1 MKKSIEFKNLLFSK
15 KEIKDL
21 VYLAFSN
28 YGITKTTHLVDDLK
42 DLGFSY
48 ATKAGISISI
58 EDLKVPPTKQDFLRS
73 AFKEIDYSNSQYE
86 RGEINSIER
95 LQKVIET
102 WNNSGETLKES
113 LIDYFREN
121 DPLNSIFLMA
131 FSGARG
137 NVSQVRQL
145 VGMRG
150 LMSDSKGQIID
161 IPIIN
166 NFREGLTIT
175 DYIMSSYGARKGV
188 VDTALRT
195 ADSGYLTRRLIDVA
209 QDVIVREEE
218 CFSKSFVVISLKDFS
233 YSSYEEKLLG
243 RTIAQDMYYEDK
255 LLIKQNQELTTPLLT
270 KLFAVKV
277 FDFKI
282 RSPLTCM
289 SIHSIC
295 RKCYGWNLAYC
306 KLVDLGEAIG
316 ITAAQSIGEPGTQ
329 LTMRTFHT
337 GGIFTSD
344 SSRQVRARCPGVV
357 SLSREV
363 TLKPTRTSY
372 GKNLLLTGQSTTLF
386 VMDYHNKLDKIDI
399 SANTLIFFENGGFVK
414 KNQLLAELPIL
425 NQQLVT
431 SLKNIVS
438 KFSGE
443 IFRKYPSN
451 ILWILFCDV
460 YDIPA
465 KTLNNISNLT
475 KTSSDSQALLNFKI
489 IADESGLV
497 KFQNSISSGCV
508 QSYSI
513 FQYLYLFSLFLYQ
526 HPETGNY
533 LLLDSKKRLFYQVNK
548 KLTNFDTKSVVFA
561 TSIEEVFIPPI
572 DGLVYYPEKKVF
584 TENSESLCIK
594 HNSKILFIPQHIT
607 IVNRDASLIIVSNC
621 NFFPQKRVE
630 IATDIY
636 SRISGFVEIE
646 ESDDILRNII
656 IKPGKFFEYTKLTK
670 ADQNH
675 LFSLNNK
682 IFFPGEVVFDDVKV
696 DFPSFVQISH
706 SGIRYGL
713 LLRPIYQ
720 FNLPVSHFSN
730 KTSTSSFN
738 LGVIQKLNISFGAKF
753 LCKNNLPL
761 FQSSLFLKSKKFLE
775 NSRLSPEFRVI
786 TSYGKTSF
794 YQLVLIY
801 FNNIELCQLLSKN
814 LVAQGFQFSFFM
826 KNLQYVEVGTI
837 LAKIYLTINKQHDL
851 LKIKYDKLKIK
862 CDKDRKRLALVNTS
876 HCKTYYSDF
885 KDFKKV
891 ISTSI
896 KNGDNLGSRL
906 KLTHSGQILGVN
918 PFVFKIHKGM
928 PLYLTD
934 KTWSSIESG
943 SLILKGQVLGVI
955 SFNQVV
961 TGDIIQGLPKIE
973 EILEARK
980 AKLPIVLSPTSGIIV
995 EMKYNYR
1002 LTILGTPTKILDS
1015 NLDVWDVNFELSN
1028 AIDFKVG
1035 EYVYFGQQ
1043 LSSGKVDFHG
1053 LLEFWFAYHRR
1064 KNFNYVAACL
1074 SFRKIQTLL
1083 VAKVQEVYSSQG
1095 VSIADK
1101 HIEVII
1107 RQVTSKVQVDNP
1119 ADTFLLPEESLDL
1132 KQINYINEALS
1143 LHKLGI
1149 VTYTPIILGI
1159 TKASLLTE
1167 SFISAAS
1174 FQQTIRVLTK
1184 AAIEGKIDWLRGLK
1198 ENVIIG
1204 QLIPAGTGFRK
1215 D

>member
-1 MKKSIEFKNLLFSK
+1 MSLKIFFLVKKK
-15 KEIKDL
+15 IKDL

-113 LIDYFREN
+113 LIDYFRES

-218 CFSKSFVVISLKDFS
+218 CFSKSFVTISLKDFS

-243 RTIAQDMYYEDK
+243 RTIAQDVYYEDK

-270 KLFAVKV
+270 KLFAAQA
-277 FDFKI
+277 FNFKI

-344 SSRQVRARCPGVV
+344 SSRQVRARCPGVI

-386 VMDYHNKLDKIDI
+386 ITDYHNKLDKIDI

-425 NQQLVT
+425 NQQLVN
-431 SLKNIVS
+431 SEKNIVS

-443 IFRKYPSN
+443 IFRKYSSN
-451 ILWILFCDV
+451 ILWILFCNV
-460 YDIPA
+460 YDLPD
-465 KTLNNISNLT
+465 KSLNHISNLT

-497 KFQNSISSGCV
+497 KFQNSVFSGCV

-730 KTSTSSFN
+730 KISISSSN
-738 LGVIQKLNISFGAKF
+738 LGVRQKLNISFGAKF

-761 FQSSLFLKSKKFLE
+761 FQSSLFLESKKFLK
-775 NSRLSPEFRVI
+775 NSRLSSEFRVVP
-786 TSYGKTSF
+786 SYGKTPF

-801 FNNIELCQLLSKN
+801 FDNIELCQLLPNN
-814 LVAQGFQFSFFM
+814 LVTQGYQFSFFM

-837 LAKIYLTINKQHDL
+837 LAKISLTIDKQHEI
-851 LKIKYDKLKIK
+851 LKFKYT
-862 CDKDRKRLALVNTS
+862 KDRKRLSLVTTS

-906 KLTHSGQILGVN
+906 KVTHSGQILAIN
-918 PFVFKIHKGM
+918 PFVSKIHKAM

-934 KTWSSIESG
+934 KTRSFIESG
-943 SLILKGQVLGVI
+943 TLILKGQVLGVI

-980 AKLPIVLSPTSGIIV
+980 AKLPIVLSPTSGIIL
-995 EMKYNYR
+995 EMKSNYR
-1002 LTILGTPTKILDS
+1002 LTILGTPTKIPDS
-1015 NLDVWDVNFELSN
+1015 KLDVWDVDFELSN

-1053 LLEFWFAYHRR
+1053 LLEFWFTYHKR
-1064 KNFNYVAACL
+1064 KNRNYVAACL

-1083 VAKVQEVYSSQG
+1083 VTKVQEVYSSQG

-1119 ADTFLLPEESLDL
+1119 GDTFLLPEESLDL
-1132 KQINYINEALS
+1132 KQINYINEVLS
-1143 LHKLGI
+1143 LHKIEI

>member
-113 LIDYFREN
+113 LIDYFRES

-218 CFSKSFVVISLKDFS
+218 CFSKSFVTISLKDFS

-243 RTIAQDMYYEDK
+243 RTIAQDVYYEDK

-270 KLFAVKV
+270 KLFAAQA
-277 FDFKI
+277 FNFKI

-344 SSRQVRARCPGVV
+344 SSRQVRARCPGVI

-386 VMDYHNKLDKIDI
+386 ITDYHNKLDKIDI

-425 NQQLVT
+425 NQQLVN
-431 SLKNIVS
+431 SEKNIVS

-443 IFRKYPSN
+443 IFRKYSSN
-451 ILWILFCDV
+451 ILWILFCNV
-460 YDIPA
+460 YDLPD
-465 KTLNNISNLT
+465 KSLNHISNLT

-497 KFQNSISSGCV
+497 KFQNSVSSGCV

-513 FQYLYLFSLFLYQ
+513 FQYLYF
-526 HPETGNY
+526 N
-533 LLLDSKKRLFYQVNK
+533 
-548 KLTNFDTKSVVFA
+548 
-561 TSIEEVFIPPI
+561 
-572 DGLVYYPEKKVF
+572 
-584 TENSESLCIK
+584 
-594 HNSKILFIPQHIT
+594 IL
-607 IVNRDASLIIVSNC
+607 
-621 NFFPQKRVE
+621 
-630 IATDIY
+630 
-636 SRISGFVEIE
+636 
-646 ESDDILRNII
+646 
-656 IKPGKFFEYTKLTK
+656 
-670 ADQNH
+670 
-675 LFSLNNK
+675 
-682 IFFPGEVVFDDVKV
+682 IF
-696 DFPSFVQISH
+696 Q
-706 SGIRYGL
+706 
-713 LLRPIYQ
+713 
-720 FNLPVSHFSN
+720 
-730 KTSTSSFN
+730 
-738 LGVIQKLNISFGAKF
+738 
-753 LCKNNLPL
+753 
-761 FQSSLFLKSKKFLE
+761 
-775 NSRLSPEFRVI
+775 
-786 TSYGKTSF
+786 
-794 YQLVLIY
+794 
-801 FNNIELCQLLSKN
+801 
-814 LVAQGFQFSFFM
+814 
-826 KNLQYVEVGTI
+826 
-837 LAKIYLTINKQHDL
+837 
-851 LKIKYDKLKIK
+851 
-862 CDKDRKRLALVNTS
+862 
-876 HCKTYYSDF
+876 
-885 KDFKKV
+885 
-891 ISTSI
+891 
-896 KNGDNLGSRL
+896 
-906 KLTHSGQILGVN
+906 
-918 PFVFKIHKGM
+918 
-928 PLYLTD
+928 
-934 KTWSSIESG
+934 
-943 SLILKGQVLGVI
+943 
-955 SFNQVV
+955 
-961 TGDIIQGLPKIE
+961 
-973 EILEARK
+973 
-980 AKLPIVLSPTSGIIV
+980 
-995 EMKYNYR
+995 
-1002 LTILGTPTKILDS
+1002 
-1015 NLDVWDVNFELSN
+1015 
-1028 AIDFKVG
+1028 
-1035 EYVYFGQQ
+1035 
-1043 LSSGKVDFHG
+1043 
-1053 LLEFWFAYHRR
+1053 
-1064 KNFNYVAACL
+1064 
-1074 SFRKIQTLL
+1074 
-1083 VAKVQEVYSSQG
+1083 
-1095 VSIADK
+1095 
-1101 HIEVII
+1101 
-1107 RQVTSKVQVDNP
+1107 
-1119 ADTFLLPEESLDL
+1119 
-1132 KQINYINEALS
+1132 
-1143 LHKLGI
+1143 
-1149 VTYTPIILGI
+1149 
-1159 TKASLLTE
+1159 
-1167 SFISAAS
+1167 
-1174 FQQTIRVLTK
+1174 
-1184 AAIEGKIDWLRGLK
+1184 
-1198 ENVIIG
+1198 
-1204 QLIPAGTGFRK
+1204 
-1215 D
+1215 

>member
-21 VYLAFSN
+21 VYIAFSN
-28 YGITKTTHLVDDLK
+28 YGITKTTQLVDDLK
-42 DLGFSY
+42 DLGFRY

-58 EDLKVPPTKQDFLRS
+58 EDLKVPPTKRDFLRS

-95 LQKVIET
+95 LQKVVET
-102 WNNSGETLKES
+102 WNNSADTLKES
-113 LIDYFREN
+113 LIDYFRES

-209 QDVIVREEE
+209 QDVIVCEED
-218 CFSKSFVVISLKDFS
+218 CFSTSFVVISVKNLS

-243 RTIAQDMYYEDK
+243 RTIAQDMYYEGK
-255 LLIKQNQELTTPLLT
+255 LLVKRNQELTIPLLT
-270 KLFAVKV
+270 KLFALKD
-277 FDFKI
+277 FNFKI

-289 SIHSIC
+289 SMHSVC
-295 RKCYGWNLAYC
+295 QKCYGWNLAYC

-386 VMDYHNKLDKIDI
+386 ITDYHNKLDKIDI
-399 SANTLIFFENGGFVK
+399 SANTLIFFENGDFVK

-425 NQQLVT
+425 NQQFVK
-431 SLKNIVS
+431 SEKEIVS

-460 YDIPA
+460 YDIPD
-465 KTLNNISNLT
+465 KSLNHISNLI
-475 KTSSDSQALLNFKI
+475 KTSSDSQALFNFKI
-489 IADESGLV
+489 IANESGLV
-497 KFQNSISSGCV
+497 KFQNSVSSGRL

-513 FQYLYLFSLFLYQ
+513 FQYLYLFFLFLYQ

-548 KLTNFDTKSVVFA
+548 NLTNFDTKSVVFA

-584 TENSESLCIK
+584 TKNSESLLIK

-607 IVNRDASLIIVSNC
+607 VVNRDASLIIVSNC

-682 IFFPGEVVFDDVKV
+682 IFFSGEVVFDDVKV

-706 SGIRYGL
+706 FGIRYGL

-720 FNLPVSHFSN
+720 FNLPVSHFSD
-730 KTSTSSFN
+730 KTSLSSSS
-738 LGVIQKLNISFGAKF
+738 LGIRQKLNVSFGAKF
-753 LCKNNLPL
+753 LRKNNLPL
-761 FQSSLFLKSKKFLE
+761 FQSSLFFESKKFLK

-786 TSYGKTSF
+786 PSYGKTSF
-794 YQLVLIY
+794 YQLVFVY
-801 FNNIELCQLLSKN
+801 FDNIEICQFLPKNSLAQDFQLS
-814 LVAQGFQFSFFM
+814 LFM
-826 KNLQYVEVGTI
+826 KNLQHVEAGMI
-837 LAKIYLTINKQHDL
+837 LAKISLTIDKQYDI
-851 LKIKYDKLKIK
+851 LKMKRDKG
-862 CDKDRKRLALVNTS
+862 CKRLALVNTS

-891 ISTSI
+891 TFPSI

-906 KLTHSGQILGVN
+906 KVTHSGQILGVN
-918 PFVFKIHKGM
+918 PFVSKIHKGM

-934 KTWSSIESG
+934 KTWSYIESG
-943 SLILKGQVLGVI
+943 SLILKGHVLGVI

-961 TGDIIQGLPKIE
+961 TGDIIQGLPKVE

-980 AKLPIVLSPTSGIIV
+980 SKLPIVLSPTSGIIV
-995 EMKYNYR
+995 EMKSNYNM
-1002 LTILGTPTKILDS
+1002 TILGTSTKIS
-1015 NLDVWDVNFELSN
+1015 KPNLEVWDVDFELGN

-1035 EYVYFGQQ
+1035 EYVHFGQQ
-1043 LSSGKVDFHG
+1043 LSTGKVDFHG
-1053 LLEFWFAYHRR
+1053 LLEFWFTYHKRR
-1064 KNFNYVAACL
+1064 NPDYLAACI

-1083 VAKVQEVYSSQG
+1083 VDKVQDVYSSQG
-1095 VSIADK
+1095 VTIADK

-1107 RQVTSKVQVDNP
+1107 RQVTSKIQVANP
-1119 ADTFLLPEESLDL
+1119 GDTDLLPEDYLDL
-1132 KQINYINEALS
+1132 KQINYINEVLI
-1143 LHKLGI
+1143 LHKKEI
-1149 VTYTPIILGI
+1149 VTYTPLILGI

-1174 FQQTIRVLTK
+1174 FQQTVRVLTK
-1184 AAIEGKIDWLRGLK
+1184 AAIEGKTDWLRGLK

-1204 QLIPAGTGFRK
+1204 QLIPAGTGFGK

>member
-113 LIDYFREN
+113 LIDYFRES

-218 CFSKSFVVISLKDFS
+218 CFSKSFVTISLKDFS

-243 RTIAQDMYYEDK
+243 RTIAQDVYYEDK

-270 KLFAVKV
+270 KLFAAQA
-277 FDFKI
+277 FNFKI

-344 SSRQVRARCPGVV
+344 SSRQVRARCPGVI

-386 VMDYHNKLDKIDI
+386 ITDYHNKLDKIDI

-425 NQQLVT
+425 NQQLVN
-431 SLKNIVS
+431 SEKNIVS

-443 IFRKYPSN
+443 IFRKYSSN
-451 ILWILFCDV
+451 ILWILFCNV
-460 YDIPA
+460 YDIPD
-465 KTLNNISNLT
+465 KSLNHISNLT

-497 KFQNSISSGCV
+497 KFQNSVSSGCV

-730 KTSTSSFN
+730 KISISSSN
-738 LGVIQKLNISFGAKF
+738 LGVRQKLNI
-753 LCKNNLPL
+753 L
-761 FQSSLFLKSKKFLE
+761 
-775 NSRLSPEFRVI
+775 
-786 TSYGKTSF
+786 
-794 YQLVLIY
+794 
-801 FNNIELCQLLSKN
+801 
-814 LVAQGFQFSFFM
+814 
-826 KNLQYVEVGTI
+826 
-837 LAKIYLTINKQHDL
+837 
-851 LKIKYDKLKIK
+851 
-862 CDKDRKRLALVNTS
+862 
-876 HCKTYYSDF
+876 
-885 KDFKKV
+885 
-891 ISTSI
+891 
-896 KNGDNLGSRL
+896 
-906 KLTHSGQILGVN
+906 
-918 PFVFKIHKGM
+918 
-928 PLYLTD
+928 
-934 KTWSSIESG
+934 
-943 SLILKGQVLGVI
+943 SLI
-955 SFNQVV
+955 
-961 TGDIIQGLPKIE
+961 
-973 EILEARK
+973 
-980 AKLPIVLSPTSGIIV
+980 
-995 EMKYNYR
+995 
-1002 LTILGTPTKILDS
+1002 
-1015 NLDVWDVNFELSN
+1015 
-1028 AIDFKVG
+1028 
-1035 EYVYFGQQ
+1035 
-1043 LSSGKVDFHG
+1043 
-1053 LLEFWFAYHRR
+1053 
-1064 KNFNYVAACL
+1064 
-1074 SFRKIQTLL
+1074 
-1083 VAKVQEVYSSQG
+1083 
-1095 VSIADK
+1095 
-1101 HIEVII
+1101 HI
-1107 RQVTSKVQVDNP
+1107 
-1119 ADTFLLPEESLDL
+1119 
-1132 KQINYINEALS
+1132 
-1143 LHKLGI
+1143 
-1149 VTYTPIILGI
+1149 
-1159 TKASLLTE
+1159 
-1167 SFISAAS
+1167 
-1174 FQQTIRVLTK
+1174 
-1184 AAIEGKIDWLRGLK
+1184 
-1198 ENVIIG
+1198 
-1204 QLIPAGTGFRK
+1204 
-1215 D
+1215 